1 MTRVRRRKS
10 VIGTDAQAARAA
22 ERAIRRLPRRWMRA
36 AAQAQA
42 RTGVDGHLV
51 CAVMALEHGE
61 RGRLFRGVEYAY
73 AMGLWATGRRAR
85 AERVSVGPAQ
95 VQLRHVGPGSP
106 VPWRLA
112 LLAPPV
118 GAARHCAVIIAT
130 ECAALGLDPSRPIA
144 WTDDDWQAL
153 GRAYCG
159 RLATAY
165 GTALR
170 SVYSRLSGR
179 TEAPD
184 RQAALALP

>member
-1 MTRVRRRKS
+1 MTHVRGRRA
-10 VIGTDAQAARAA
+10 VISTDARAVVAA
-22 ERAIRRLPRRWMRA
+22 ERAIRRLPRRWHRA
-36 AAQAQA
+36 AAAA
-42 RTGVDGHLV
+42 EACTGVDRHLV

-61 RGRLFRGVEYAY
+61 RGRLFRGLEYAY
-73 AMGLWATGRRAR
+73 AVGLWASGRQAR
-85 AERVSVGPAQ
+85 AEWVSVGPAQ
-95 VQLRHVGPGSP
+95 VQLRHAGPGTP
-106 VPWRLA
+106 VPQRVAALA
-112 LLAPPV
+112 MPT
-118 GAARHCAVIIAT
+118 GAARHCAVIVAA
-130 ECAALGLDPSRPIA
+130 ECAALGLDPSRPRT

-179 TEAPD
+179 AEAPD